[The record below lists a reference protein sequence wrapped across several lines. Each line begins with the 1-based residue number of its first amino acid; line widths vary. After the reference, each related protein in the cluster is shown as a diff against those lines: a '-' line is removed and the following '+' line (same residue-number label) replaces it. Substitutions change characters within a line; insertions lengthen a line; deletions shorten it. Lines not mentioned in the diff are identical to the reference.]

1 MLTACSR
8 AVSLPNGIHMVGT
21 VRQYMVSDVETLA
34 PDDSMEA
41 ALILERRHRIRHIP
55 IVENGVLVGIVT
67 DRDLKRA
74 MPSPL
79 SGTDQ
84 QTFEHV
90 ARTTLVGQIMTRSPS
105 TISPDAPLSDAVRI
119 VCEQKFGALPVVEAG
134 KLIGI
139 ITETDMLR
147 ALLTILDRES

>member
-1 MLTACSR
+1 MAIGRSVRDYMATDLVTLT
-8 AVSLPNGIHMVGT
+8 
-21 VRQYMVSDVETLA
+21 

-41 ALILERRHRIRHIP
+41 AVLLERQRRIRHIP
-55 IVENGVLVGIVT
+55 IVDGGTLVGIVT

-79 SGTDQ
+79 AGADQ
-84 QTFEHV
+84 QSYERV
-90 ARTTLVGQIMTRSPS
+90 SETTRVSRIMTRSPV

-119 VCEQKFGALPVVEAG
+119 LCEKKFGALPVVDSG
-134 KLIGI
+134 RLVGI

-147 ALLTILDRES
+147 AFLQVLEGTPR

>member
-1 MLTACSR
+1 M
-8 AVSLPNGIHMVGT
+8 IGT
-21 VRQYMVSDVETLA
+21 VREYMVSDVETLA

-41 ALILERRHRIRHIP
+41 AVILERRHKIRHIP
-55 IVENGVLVGIVT
+55 IIENGVLVGIVT

-84 QTFEHV
+84 QTYERI
-90 ARTTLVGQIMTRSPS
+90 ARTTLVRQVMTRSPT
-105 TISPDAPLSDAVRI
+105 TIPPDAPLSDAVRL
-119 VCEQKFGALPVVEAG
+119 VCEKKFGALPVVEAG
-134 KLIGI
+134 RLIGI

-147 ALLTILDRES
+147 AFLRILDRES